1 MSESALVIPHPSQQ
15 PATLTSNAAKI
26 HEIKSQVNLIQ
37 HVMKEVMREGE
48 HFGIIPGCG
57 DKPALLKPGAEKL
70 MLTFRLANDLEVV
83 TVDLAG
89 LHREY
94 RVKVTIYAPSG
105 QRLGTGVGSCSTME
119 SKYRF
124 RTGPVEDTK
133 RQVPRE
139 YWNCRE
145 SDPAKA
151 QDLIG
156 GKGYSVK
163 KLEGTWK
170 IVRQGQ
176 KMEVDNPCDHYNT
189 CLKMA
194 KKRALVDA
202 VLTSTA
208 ASDIFTQDIDENP
221 DLFGDAAVGEENRH
235 EAQVGQGGN
244 NAAPSPDSV
253 KQDVEGEG
261 KSVTRDEILKVLIAR
276 NIRHENAGDGTIS
289 AFPEYSD
296 TSARNWLK
304 AQGFNWFPDRKSWTR
319 LPA

>member
-26 HEIKSQVNLIQ
+26 HEIKSQVSLIQ
-37 HVMKEVMREGE
+37 HVMKEVMREDE
-48 HFGIIPGCG
+48 HFGVIPGCG
-57 DKPALLKPGAEKL
+57 DKPALLKSGAEKL
-70 MLTFRLANDLEVV
+70 LLTFRLANDLDVV

-94 RVKVTIYAPSG
+94 RVKVTIFAPNG

-124 RTGPVEDTK
+124 RTGPVEDTG
-133 RQVPRE
+133 RVVPRE

-151 QDLIG
+151 QELIG
-156 GKGYSVK
+156 GKGHSVK
-163 KLEGTWK
+163 KIGGTWK
-170 IVRQGQ
+170 IVRQGV
-176 KMEVDNPCDHYNT
+176 KMEVENPPDHYNT

-208 ASDIFTQDIDENP
+208 ASDIFSQDIEENP
-221 DLFGDAAVGEENRH
+221 EIYGGPAASEDAGH
-235 EAQVGQGGN
+235 EARETQVET
-244 NAAPSPDSV
+244 AATPVMDKV
-253 KQDVEGEG
+253 YGDTEGAVNPLA
-261 KSVTRDEILKVLIAR
+261 SDEILKVLVAR
-276 NIRHENAGDGTIS
+276 NIRHDDGGDGTI
-289 AFPEYSD
+289 AAYPEYSD
-296 TSARNWLK
+296 SSARTWLK
-304 AQGFNWFPDRKSWTR
+304 GQGFRWFPDRKSWIR